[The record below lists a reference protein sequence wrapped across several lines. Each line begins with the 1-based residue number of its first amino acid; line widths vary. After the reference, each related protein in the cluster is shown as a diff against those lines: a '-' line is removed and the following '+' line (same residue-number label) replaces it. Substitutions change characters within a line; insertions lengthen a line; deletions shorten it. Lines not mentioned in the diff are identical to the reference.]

1 MYRTLLNQT
10 GLESEQASALLEA
23 VAAGELNQSQMASLL
38 SVYLVRGVTV
48 EELDGFR
55 KAMLQ
60 LALPFDPGRACLDV
74 CGTGGDGKNTFNI
87 STLTAFVVA
96 ACGISVAKHG
106 NYGVS
111 SVSGSSNVLEI
122 AGYRFTADT
131 GELTR
136 QLDECNICFMHAPLF
151 HPAMKTI
158 APIRKE
164 LGVKTFFNMLGPLV
178 NPANPQYRMCG
189 VFSLELARQYHYL
202 LQQDEKPYAVIHAH
216 EGYDELTLTGKARV
230 YSDRG
235 ECDLEANSFGFNP
248 VKEQDLAGGETTEL
262 ASTLFVEILS
272 TKNYPAKQRIVAAN
286 AALAI
291 HTVNP
296 EIPLTDAAQLA
307 LEAIH
312 SGNAFNTFQK
322 LINLSQHHAR

>member
-1 MYRTLLNQT
+1 MYKTLLNQT
-10 GLESEQASALLEA
+10 GLESGQAAALLEA
-23 VAAGELNQSQMASLL
+23 VAAGELNPSQMASLL

-60 LALPFDPGRACLDV
+60 LALPFNPGRACLDV

-96 ACGISVAKHG
+96 ASGIPVAKHG

-111 SVSGSSNVLEI
+111 SVSGSSNVLEL

-131 GELTR
+131 DELTR
-136 QLDECNICFMHAPLF
+136 QLDTCNICFMHAPLF

-178 NPANPQYRMCG
+178 NPANPEYRMCG
-189 VFSLELARQYHYL
+189 VFSLELARQYHFL
-202 LQQDEKPYAVIHAH
+202 LQHDGKPYAVIHAH
-216 EGYDELTLTGKARV
+216 DGYDELTLTGKTRV
-230 YSDRG
+230 YSNRG
-235 ECDLEANSFGFNP
+235 ESDPDANSFGFNP
-248 VKEQDLAGGETTEL
+248 VKEQDLSGGATTAEA
-262 ASTLFVEILS
+262 ASLFMEILS
-272 TKNYPAKQRIVAAN
+272 GKKHPVKQQVVAAN
-286 AALAI
+286 AGLAI

-296 EIPLTDAAQLA
+296 EVSLADAAAQA
-307 LEAIH
+307 LEVIA
-312 SGNAFNTFQK
+312 SGKAFDVFQK
-322 LINLSQHHAR
+322 LIKQSQQYA

>member
-1 MYRTLLNQT
+1 VYKTLLNQT
-10 GLESEQASALLEA
+10 GLESEQASALLKA
-23 VAAGELNQSQMASLL
+23 VAAGELNPSQMASIL

-60 LALPFDPGRACLDV
+60 LALPFDPGRPCLDV

-96 ACGISVAKHG
+96 ACGIPVAKHG

-235 ECDLEANSFGFNP
+235 ESDLDANSFGFDP
-248 VKEQDLAGGETTEL
+248 VKEQDLTGGETTEL
-262 ASTLFVEILS
+262 AAKLFVEILS
-272 TKNYPAKQRIVAAN
+272 TKNYPAKQIIVAAN

-291 HTVNP
+291 HTVKP
-296 EIPLTDAAQLA
+296 EISLTEAAQGA

-312 SGNAFNTFQK
+312 SGKAFETFQK
-322 LINLSQHHAR
+322 LINLSQHHA